1 MASKL
6 YVLLFTEYEMLID
19 FKLFGCFDE
28 ALKEYLGYSIQETR
42 KLLVDESDSDSKR
55 EDDESEDEED
65 ISCKL
70 QIFEKSVDSS
80 ELVVVKEFSIDFFL
94 EQIANDHEDDLKE
107 YLEKLEDIVCE
118 DIPIPE
124 EITKLFE

>member
-6 YVLLFTEYEMLID
+6 YVLLFTEYDMLID
-19 FKLFGCFDE
+19 FKLFGSFDE

-42 KLLVDESDSDSKR
+42 KLLVDESETEK
-55 EDDESEDEED
+55 DDEEVSEEDEED

-80 ELVVVKEFSIDFFL
+80 ELVVTKEFSIDFFL

-124 EITKLFE
+124 EITKLFM